1 MQWWPLVVQ
10 LLPSPQ
16 TQVLLAASQTLGS
29 AEQKSNKVK
38 SHVNGFYW
46 YFRICCYHKFL
57 VVYRKFGQNISFI
70 NVEIPSPS
78 SITLIVHP
86 PHTHTPF
93 TPSPFTGVREVVLCK
108 DQKGKCG
115 LSLYHVNKGVFV
127 CFVGKGSPAAMAG
140 IRFGDQI
147 LTVSLHV

>member
-1 MQWWPLVVQ
+1 M
-10 LLPSPQ
+10 
-16 TQVLLAASQTLGS
+16 AFIGII
-29 AEQKSNKVK
+29 
-38 SHVNGFYW
+38 
-46 YFRICCYHKFL
+46 RICCYHKFL
-57 VVYRKFGQNISFI
+57 VVYRKFGQNII

-78 SITLIVHP
+78 SITLIVYPLP
-86 PHTHTPF
+86 PPTHTPF
-93 TPSPFTGVREVVLCK
+93 TPSPLTGVREVVLCK